1 MGEGE
6 GEGEGVGE
14 GRQRGEREGEEEGR
28 ERDGGATL
36 VWPLLFQV
44 LDITVI

>member
-1 MGEGE
+1 MNLISYLQVERMGEGE
-6 GEGEGVGE
+6 AGGG
-14 GRQRGEREGEEEGR
+14 EGR